1 MKAIIYREVDVSN
14 ICKYCG
20 YPLDVSTHL
29 CLHCRIEENLKK
41 NDFVS
46 RKALWS
52 DECFTKNFHH
62 GIASI
67 LNFSKLQKYASNM
80 HQIQETAQNS
90 FIHYAI

>member
-46 RKALWS
+46 R
-52 DECFTKNFHH
+52 
-62 GIASI
+62 IASWGD
-67 LNFSKLQKYASNM
+67 
-80 HQIQETAQNS
+80 E
-90 FIHYAI
+90 

>member
-1 MKAIIYREVDVSN
+1 MYEIAFRIFLRIN
-14 ICKYCG
+14 KYTIL
-20 YPLDVSTHL
+20 P
-29 CLHCRIEENLKK
+29 K
-41 NDFVS
+41 NCP
-46 RKALWS
+46 
-52 DECFTKNFHH
+52 E